1 MSPRRQETSVSANNQ
16 PVRFYKFVA
25 LSFLCLTVL
34 LLGIIGFM
42 SSKRATITITTKE
55 DPIDVESTVTVGD
68 KGPLGIGG
76 TVTTTIITLEQ
87 TFSPTGSKKEP
98 ALATGRV
105 TLHNETNA
113 PQSLVAT
120 TRLLTPD
127 GVLFRLKDAVVVPA
141 GGTVDATVLADQ
153 KGETGNIGPVE
164 RFTIPGL
171 NEPKQK
177 VIYASS
183 KEPMSGGLSTVGILS
198 MNDIDKS
205 KKQLLSAMEK
215 KGQET
220 LQAKYPDQPGV
231 FSVIQEVTEHNA
243 KVGEE
248 TGTFVMKGK
257 ATVLG
262 VFYNQDQVRATAEG
276 SLKKHTVDDIG
287 TIRTTDKEPKVVFDA
302 YHPDKGTA
310 DITVYHNGIV
320 TLNSESKQLQKM
332 LFFGKSKEEVRRYLL
347 SLDHVYGVDVTFRPM
362 WVGTVPYVPDHVSIV
377 VKQVE

>member
-1 MSPRRQETSVSANNQ
+1 MSPRRQETSSSANNQ

-55 DPIDVESTVTVGD
+55 DPISVESTVTVGD

-105 TLHNETNA
+105 TLYNESNA

-127 GVLFRLKDAVVVPA
+127 GVLFRLKDAVTVPA
-141 GGTVDATVLADQ
+141 GGKIDATVNADQ
-153 KGETGNIGPVE
+153 KGESGNIGPVDH
-164 RFTIPGL
+164 FSIPGL
-171 NEPKQK
+171 NEAKQK
-177 VIYASS
+177 VVYASS
-183 KEPMSGGLSTVGILS
+183 KEAMIGGISTVGILS

-205 KKQLLSAMEK
+205 KKQLLDAMEK
-215 KGQET
+215 KGQEMF
-220 LQAKYPDQPGV
+220 QAKYPDQPGV
-231 FSVIQEVTEHNA
+231 FSVIQEAIEHNA

-248 TGTFVMKGK
+248 TGSFVMKGK

-262 VFYNQDQVRATAEG
+262 VFYNQDQVRSTAEE
-276 SLKKHTVDDIG
+276 SLKKHAVDDIG
-287 TIRTTDKEPKVVFDA
+287 TIRTTDKEPKVTFDA

-310 DITVYHNGIV
+310 DLTVNHNGIV
-320 TLNSESKQLQKM
+320 TLNAESKQLQKM
-332 LFFGKSKEEVRRYLL
+332 LFFGKTKEEVRRYLL
-347 SLDHVYGVDVTFRPM
+347 SLDHVYGVEVSFRPM
-362 WVGTVPYVPDHVSIV
+362 WVGTVPYVPDHVNIV